1 MELFYSIPY
10 RKVNVMYYKKTD
22 ELVNALKGTDIRRI
36 DDFFQENETELIDE
50 QHPFSSYMRGIFKA
64 HGVKQQDVFLKAD
77 FPQRYGYRLISGERR
92 TRQRDYIIRL
102 CLAAAFT
109 LEETQ
114 RALQIY
120 GMSRLYVRI
129 PRDAILISAFQN
141 HIFEIS
147 EVNGLLTEKGMPVL
161 KASSMED

>member
-1 MELFYSIPY
+1 
-10 RKVNVMYYKKTD
+10 MYNKKTD
-22 ELVNALKGTDIRRI
+22 ELVNALNGTDIRRI

-50 QHPFSSYMRGIFKA
+50 QHPFSNYMRRLFKA

-102 CLAAAFT
+102 CLAAGFT

-147 EVNGLLTEKGMPVL
+147 EVNGLLMEKGMPVL

>member
-1 MELFYSIPY
+1 MLFYSIPY
-10 RKVNVMYYKKTD
+10 RKVRVMYNKKTD
-22 ELVNALKGTDIRRI
+22 ELVNALNGTDIHKI
-36 DDFFQENETELIDE
+36 DDFFAENVTELIDE
-50 QHPFSSYMRGIFKA
+50 HNPFSGYMRRLFKA

-77 FPQRYGYRLISGERR
+77 FSQRYGYRLISGERR

-102 CLAAAFT
+102 CLAAGFS

-129 PRDAILISAFQN
+129 PRDAVLMSAFQN
-141 HIFEIS
+141 NIYEIS
-147 EVNGLLTEKGMPVL
+147 EVNALLTEKGMTLL
-161 KASSMED
+161 KASPIEE